1 MDARGGLEVLSKILD
16 LQTVVMDRKKAK
28 IVDCQNLIDE
38 NRNLG
43 TEQVKNQNLTAELAN
58 LVMEI
63 DEEMLEFEKLRVE
76 QDTLS
81 VALAKQT
88 KGKARLV

>member
-63 DEEMLEFEKLRVE
+63 DEEMLEFEKLMVE

-88 KGKARLV
+88 KGKAQLV

>member
-1 MDARGGLEVLSKILD
+1 
-16 LQTVVMDRKKAK
+16 VVMDRKKAK
-28 IVDCQNLIDE
+28 MVDCQNLIDE

-43 TEQVKNQNLTAELAN
+43 SECVKNQNLAAELAN

-63 DEEMLEFEKLRVE
+63 DEEMLEFENLRVE

-88 KGKARLV
+88 KGKARFG

>member
-1 MDARGGLEVLSKILD
+1 VDARGGLEVLSKILD

-28 IVDCQNLIDE
+28 MVDCQNLIDE

-43 TEQVKNQNLTAELAN
+43 SEGVKNQNLAAELAN

-88 KGKARLV
+88 KGKARFG